1 MSTLDKLVAM
11 NVTVDE
17 ARDYIYA
24 NIGNAKNIFDAAK
37 SGSLTAGDLANI
49 VQLSE
54 AEVVG
59 YFSNAGWD
67 VAAMHNQRT
76 DVFMVSAL
84 NSGNVLAYDPSSGN
98 TKPLF
103 SFNTTITDIASHYSG
118 NVYGISFDTLYKF
131 DISTQTTSQ
140 VARIDYGSNALEIHG
155 DLLYIASST
164 NSTVE
169 IRDLNGVLVSE
180 HNLPGGTSAGDI
192 SIIGNSLFRTTNN
205 GIFEKIKGHP
215 L

>member
-59 YFSNAGWD
+59 YFSN
-67 VAAMHNQRT
+67 
-76 DVFMVSAL
+76 
-84 NSGNVLAYDPSSGN
+84 GN
-98 TKPLF
+98 
-103 SFNTTITDIASHYSG
+103 
-118 NVYGISFDTLYKF
+118 
-131 DISTQTTSQ
+131 
-140 VARIDYGSNALEIHG
+140 
-155 DLLYIASST
+155 
-164 NSTVE
+164 
-169 IRDLNGVLVSE
+169 
-180 HNLPGGTSAGDI
+180 
-192 SIIGNSLFRTTNN
+192 
-205 GIFEKIKGHP
+205 
-215 L
+215 